1 MLAEYVTQWIALGFL
16 FLLASSFSERT
27 AKYGYVLIPIIAG
40 LFAYIGWLGTSYLS
54 TIVPLL
60 LGIGV
65 ITFLKEQFRVKLGGY
80 GSSGS
85 LIWRI
90 FSFMIILQ
98 FAIVMVNSMGIYESN
113 KIVSPDAETTSTF
126 YSLQK
131 LAPGSTDPL
140 TGAYTS
146 QTNLFNTAWF
156 FGEAIMTG
164 FLMLWTLLL
173 GTLGLWWTL
182 TGLFKL
188 PASVAYALSGIVY
201 LMFVIEIY
209 IVIFKP

>member
-1 MLAEYVTQWIALGFL
+1 
-16 FLLASSFSERT
+16 
-27 AKYGYVLIPIIAG
+27 
-40 LFAYIGWLGTSYLS
+40 
-54 TIVPLL
+54 
-60 LGIGV
+60 
-65 ITFLKEQFRVKLGGY
+65 
-80 GSSGS
+80 
-85 LIWRI
+85 
-90 FSFMIILQ
+90 
-98 FAIVMVNSMGIYESN
+98 MVNSMGIYESN

-209 IVIFKP
+209 IVIFKPSKQPDP